1 MEAVV
6 WPAPTTRTYSSGPPE
21 DIAAVYPDYKLE
33 TNLNIIAL
41 LVIGL
46 SASES
51 DTSSTASGQ

>member
-6 WPAPTTRTYSSGPPE
+6 WLAPTTRTYSSGPPE
-21 DIAAVYPDYKLE
+21 DIAAVYPDYK

>member
-21 DIAAVYPDYKLE
+21 DIAAVYPDYK